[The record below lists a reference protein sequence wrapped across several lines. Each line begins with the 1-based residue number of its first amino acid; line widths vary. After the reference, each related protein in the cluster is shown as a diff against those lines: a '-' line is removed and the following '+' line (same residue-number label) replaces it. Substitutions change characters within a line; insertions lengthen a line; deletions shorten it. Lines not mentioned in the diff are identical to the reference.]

1 MPLPLER
8 FTVVDLTRARSGP
21 TAVRRLADMG
31 ANVIKVEA
39 REEVEGDSTAMGFD
53 FLNLHRNKR
62 AITLDLK
69 HPRGIEVLKK
79 LVARADVVVENFRP
93 DVKTRLGIDYETLS
107 QLNPRLVYGSISGFG
122 QTGPYADRP
131 GYDQIAQG
139 MGGLMSITG
148 LPGQGP
154 VRVGIPVAD
163 LTAGM
168 YLAEGILVALL
179 EREQSGKGQWVH
191 TSLLQAMVTM
201 LDFQAARWLIDGEIA
216 PQAGNDHPTGIP
228 TGVFTTADGHINIAA
243 SGQTMYRRLCTAI
256 GVPALIDD
264 PRFKT
269 IHDRSKNRKQMN
281 AELDKALVKKTS
293 AEWIEALN
301 KAGVPSGPIY
311 NIKQVFEDPQI
322 QHLGMAQTVR
332 HPERGEMKVQG
343 LPATLSRTP
352 GAIRRPAPRH
362 GEHTDEI
369 LRELGYTLEEIA
381 ELRKAGAV

>member
-1 MPLPLER
+1 MSLPLEHL
-8 FTVVDLTRARSGP
+8 TVIDLTRARSGP

-39 REEVEGDSTAMGFD
+39 REETEGDSTAMGFD

-62 AITLDLK
+62 AMTLDLK
-69 HPRGIEVLKK
+69 HPRGIEILKK
-79 LVARADVVVENFRP
+79 LVARADVVIENFRP
-93 DVKTRLGIDYETLS
+93 DVKKRLGIDYETLS
-107 QLNPRLVYGSISGFG
+107 KLNPRLVYGSISGFG

-179 EREQSGKGQWVH
+179 EREKSGKGQWVH

-201 LDFQAARWLIDGEIA
+201 LDFQAARWLIDGEIP

-243 SGQTMYRRLCTAI
+243 SGQVMYRRLCEAI
-256 GVPALIDD
+256 GVPHLIDD

-269 IHDRSKNRKQMN
+269 LGDRSRNRKAMN
-281 AELDKALVKKTS
+281 EELDRVLVKKSS

-311 NIKQVFEDPQI
+311 NVKQVFEDPQI
-322 QHLGMAQTVR
+322 QHLGMAQPVR
-332 HPERGEMKVQG
+332 HPERGEIRVQG
-343 LPATLSRTP
+343 LPAALSRTP
-352 GAIRRPAPRH
+352 GAIRRAAPQH

-369 LRELGYTLEEIA
+369 LRELGYRADEIV
-381 ELRKAGAV
+381 ELKKSGAV

>member
-8 FTVVDLTRARSGP
+8 LTVIDLTRARSGP
-21 TAVRRLADMG
+21 TAVRQLADMG
-31 ANVIKVEA
+31 ARVVKVAA
-39 REEVEGDSTAMGFD
+39 REEIEGDSTAMGFD

-62 AITLDLK
+62 AMTLDLK
-69 HPRGIEVLKK
+69 HPRGLDVLKK
-79 LVARADVVVENFRP
+79 LVARADVLVENFRP
-93 DVKTRLGIDYETLS
+93 DVKTRLGIDYAALS
-107 QLNPRLVYGSISGFG
+107 AINPRLVYGSISGFG

-139 MGGLMSITG
+139 LGGLMSITG

-163 LTAGM
+163 LTAGL
-168 YLAEGILVALL
+168 YLAQGILVALY
-179 EREQSGKGQWVH
+179 ERETSGRGQWVH

-201 LDFQAARWLIDGEIA
+201 LDFQAARWLIDGEIP

-243 SGQTMYRRLCTAI
+243 SGQTMYQRLCTAI
-256 GVPALIDD
+256 GAPGLIGD
-264 PRFKT
+264 PRFT
-269 IHDRSKNRKQMN
+269 TMADRSKNRKAMN
-281 AELDKALVKKTS
+281 AELDRVLGKKPS
-293 AEWIEALN
+293 AEWIEILN
-301 KAGVPSGPIY
+301 AAGVPSGPIY

-322 QHLGMAQTVR
+322 QHLGMAQPVR
-332 HPERGEMKVQG
+332 HPERGEIRVQG

-369 LRELGYTLEEIA
+369 LRELGYSAEDIA
-381 ELRKAGAV
+381 ALRKDGAV